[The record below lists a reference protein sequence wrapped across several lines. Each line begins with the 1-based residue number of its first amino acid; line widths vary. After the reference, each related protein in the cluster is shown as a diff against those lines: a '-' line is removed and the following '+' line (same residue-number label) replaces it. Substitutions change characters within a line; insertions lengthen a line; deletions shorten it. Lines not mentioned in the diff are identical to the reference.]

1 MTAILRIATAST
13 LRSVATGVAIGI
25 SATFLPRLAG
35 AAYRGTIGR
44 LIAKFSSS
52 EEEAAE

>member
-13 LRSVATGVAIGI
+13 ARTFATGVALGI
-25 SATFLPRLAG
+25 SATFLP

-44 LIAKFSSS
+44 LVGWAKAKFSSS